1 MIMKMVD
8 RVAAVLL
15 SISLCSGSGFA
26 QTPGALDAAGV
37 KSFFEAGLKRNGI
50 VGGSLSILQGG
61 KVVFKD
67 SYGYADLAT
76 SQPVDDDTA
85 FHWGSISKTFT
96 GIAIMQLRDRG
107 LLKLDDPLVKYL
119 PELTAIHDPWGPVDA
134 ITIRQMMTHSG
145 GFRAPSFPWKDWD
158 KPWEPFEPTHFSQV
172 VAMLPYTEIEFA
184 PGSKF
189 SYSNLGVLFL
199 GQVIERIT
207 DEPYEVYLDK
217 NILKP
222 LEMYQSYCSKSPYHL
237 LKHRAHSYV
246 LEKGKLTEQLFDFD
260 AGVTAPNGGLN
271 APFPDMVKYL
281 KFLMN
286 AEPSKHEVYEG
297 ILKRSSL
304 EEMWQPQFELPP
316 AYPFPDDARS
326 DRWIGLSFFIRE
338 ENGKRVLGHSG
349 GQIGLISHFY
359 IQPDSGDAYLVAYNT
374 DAYDDNKTSN
384 TRRVDHAI
392 RNYIFDSVLNQGSSP
407 PR

>member
-1 MIMKMVD
+1 MKLIHCI
-8 RVAAVLL
+8 AA
-15 SISLCSGSGFA
+15 ILCCVFLCGGVGLAQAPGS
-26 QTPGALDAAGV
+26 LDAAAI
-37 KSFFEAGLKRNGI
+37 KSFFESGLKRNGI
-50 VGGSLSILQGG
+50 IGGSLSVLQDG

-119 PELTAIHDPWGPVDA
+119 PELAAIHDPWGPVDA
-134 ITIRQMMTHSG
+134 ITIRQMMTHTS

-158 KPWEPFEPTHFSQV
+158 KSWQPFEPTHWSQI
-172 VAMLPYTEIEFA
+172 VAMLPYTEVEFP

-222 LEMYQSYCSKSPYHL
+222 LEMYQSYCSRSPYHL
-237 LKHRAHSYV
+237 LKHRAHSYI
-246 LEKGKLTEQLFDFD
+246 LEKGKLTEQRFDFD

-271 APFPDMVKYL
+271 APLPDMIKYL
-281 KFLMN
+281 KFLLL
-286 AEPSKHEVYEG
+286 ADPSKRDIYEG

-304 EEMWQPQFELPP
+304 EEMWRPQFDLPP
-316 AYPFPDDARS
+316 GYPFPEDTRPDRS
-326 DRWIGLSFFIRE
+326 IGLSFFIRE
-338 ENGKRVLGHSG
+338 DNGRQFVGHSG
-349 GQIGLISHFY
+349 GQIGFISHFY
-359 IQPDSGDAYLVAYNT
+359 IQPDSGDAYIVAYNT
-374 DAYDDNKTSN
+374 DAYDENQKSN
-384 TRRVDHAI
+384 TRKVDHEI
-392 RNYIFDSVLNQGSSP
+392 RNYIFDSVIKQRSSP

>member
-304 EEMWQPQFELPP
+304 EEMWQPELRIAPDFETW
-316 AYPFPDDARS
+316 PDES
-326 DRWIGLSFFIRE
+326 LGLSFF
-338 ENGKRVLGHSG
+338 VLRSGSYRFVGHTG
-349 GQIGLISHFY
+349 GQIGWSARFY
-359 IQPDSGDAYLVAYNT
+359 VSPESGDGFIVAVNT
-374 DAYDDNKTSN
+374 VAKDAEQN
-384 TRRVDHAI
+384 TGAFNHAI
-392 RNYIFDSVLNQGSSP
+392 RDYLLEKLVQARPSSSK
-407 PR
+407 